1 MASTAITGRLR
12 PGPRAGAEPGAEP
25 GAGPGAEPGAEADAK
40 PGAKPDAEPGTAPG
54 SRRPSRTASP
64 SLGAGRR
71 SWPSGPVLSGSPG
84 CAAADGASC
93 VACPSPHV
101 TSSACLV
108 APLWP

>member
-12 PGPRAGAEPGAEP
+12 PGPRPGAEP
-25 GAGPGAEPGAEADAK
+25 DAGPAAEPGAEA
-40 PGAKPDAEPGTAPG
+40 GAKPDAEPGTAPG
-54 SRRPSRTASP
+54 SRRPSGPASP

-84 CAAADGASC
+84 GAAADGASC

-108 APLWP
+108 APIMALTSG